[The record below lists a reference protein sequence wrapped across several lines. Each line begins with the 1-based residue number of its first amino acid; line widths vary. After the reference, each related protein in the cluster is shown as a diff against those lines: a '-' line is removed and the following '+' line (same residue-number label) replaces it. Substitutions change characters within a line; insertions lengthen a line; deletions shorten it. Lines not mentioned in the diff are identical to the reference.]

1 MLVAAERDVADADS
15 VAEPTP
21 RELPT
26 GEPYALNV
34 ESIIHMIYEMSPAV
48 AASRE
53 EDIAAQHQL
62 EEFKANLSRFEPFAE
77 FNTTGSAFPKR
88 RDSDGLTGEL
98 LAGLEKDMFDGAQVR
113 VEGGV
118 SASRVEFGETGEGQ
132 DDVETGSGALMRAR
146 LEVPFVGSR
155 LRQNRVISQAF
166 QESTAR
172 KAALDY
178 LGKYRAASIN
188 GLTFYWDAILWR
200 NYIRAYD
207 SQLDA
212 LEALHDDPRV
222 DEADRARVWS
232 TATHMK
238 VLRDRFAASYS
249 QELTSLLATLGIEQD
264 AAFVLEEPPEG
275 VYLERGRSREGVL
288 DLLAEAYENNPAF
301 LVLDDAIR
309 NARLQREQAIAG
321 TLDITLFVEG
331 TQFPFGAETF
341 DDRVG
346 GWEIR
351 GGVRVRLNDL
361 RVLRASRL
369 KAEAQIRQFE
379 AQIEQERREIER
391 EIVSE
396 VERLRSNEELGRN
409 IREEIDKKRAEFD
422 QRARAFLAGAD
433 EALTIDDVL
442 LPLQEK
448 RSAEIELQS
457 TAWRSRRADVRLM
470 AATGEIYRRVD
481 MDIGN
486 GNKTETDRSVLD
498 DR

>member
-1 MLVAAERDVADADS
+1 
-15 VAEPTP
+15 
-21 RELPT
+21 
-26 GEPYALNV
+26 
-34 ESIIHMIYEMSPAV
+34 
-48 AASRE
+48 
-53 EDIAAQHQL
+53 
-62 EEFKANLSRFEPFAE
+62 
-77 FNTTGSAFPKR
+77 
-88 RDSDGLTGEL
+88 
-98 LAGLEKDMFDGAQVR
+98 
-113 VEGGV
+113 
-118 SASRVEFGETGEGQ
+118 
-132 DDVETGSGALMRAR
+132 
-146 LEVPFVGSR
+146 
-155 LRQNRVISQAF
+155 
-166 QESTAR
+166 
-172 KAALDY
+172 
-178 LGKYRAASIN
+178 
-188 GLTFYWDAILWR
+188 
-200 NYIRAYD
+200 
-207 SQLDA
+207 
-212 LEALHDDPRV
+212 
-222 DEADRARVWS
+222 
-232 TATHMK
+232 
-238 VLRDRFAASYS
+238 
-249 QELTSLLATLGIEQD
+249 
-264 AAFVLEEPPEG
+264 
-275 VYLERGRSREGVL
+275 
-288 DLLAEAYENNPAF
+288 
-301 LVLDDAIR
+301 
-309 NARLQREQAIAG
+309 
-321 TLDITLFVEG
+321 LDITLFVEG